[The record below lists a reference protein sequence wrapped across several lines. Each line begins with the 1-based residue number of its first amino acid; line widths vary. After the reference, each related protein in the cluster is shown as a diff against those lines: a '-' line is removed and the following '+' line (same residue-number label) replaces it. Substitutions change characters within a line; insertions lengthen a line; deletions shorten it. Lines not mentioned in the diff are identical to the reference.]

1 MKKTRLFIAMLAAVA
16 ALASC
21 GDKPVDPKG
30 PEGPDGSQK
39 EVKSEECRLTAF
51 VVTVGAETLEG
62 FIDQTDKSVELSY
75 LPDHLAGLKAAT
87 AVATISDKAT
97 ITPDPAQPT
106 DYTVDGGVEFTVTAE
121 DGEHKTVY
129 TVYAAPAEFSERVK
143 KVWEKTYGEIGFA
156 EKGLT
161 TECGIGFVSLDKFAY
176 CDLSVFDLEG
186 NKVGTLNTTG
196 LPDLATYGD
205 GAIKARGQ
213 LGSMS
218 NDVNG
223 VLVAIATHEGTYAD
237 GSTVGCRTEVYAW
250 KDGWDKAP
258 TKIYGPVD
266 YQCVYMSVAGDVTG
280 DFILNFRTGAAN
292 PQMHHVLVYTGGK
305 YFNEDGSP
313 ACTWYGP
320 FIQHPGNDGV
330 WGQQLSFFSGDP
342 EEGFVCWDSIDP
354 KEYPDIPASCGSSA
368 FYVYPEGLTAFQ
380 NGAATEIPLYGT
392 ITWAQWQQVGTHF
405 LYGNYSTGHV
415 RAFKYNG
422 VRYIVAC
429 SSSWPCQWVTVQ
441 KAENIVEDDE
451 ETDEIDES
459 LANYLLT
466 TDMIEQAA
474 SGEKVNAPCSAYVYD
489 PSITTGHI
497 IVASQNIKVLAYDI
511 VTTIL

>member
-1 MKKTRLFIAMLAAVA
+1 MLAAVA

-21 GDKPVDPKG
+21 GDKPVNPD
-30 PEGPDGSQK
+30 GPDKPDEPQK
-39 EVKSEECRLTAF
+39 EEPKSEECRLTAF
-51 VVTVGAETLEG
+51 VVTVGTQTIEG
-62 FIDQTDKSVELSY
+62 FVDQTDKSVELSY

-97 ITPDPAQPT
+97 ITPDPTQPI
-106 DYTVDGGVEFTVTAE
+106 DYTVDGGVEFTVKAE
-121 DGEHKTVY
+121 DGEHTTVY
-129 TVYAAPAEFSERVK
+129 TVYIAAAEFSEKVVK
-143 KVWEKTYGEIGFA
+143 NWEKTYGEIGFA

-161 TECGIGFVSLDKFAY
+161 TECGVGFVSLDKFAY

-196 LPDLATYGD
+196 LPDLATYKD
-205 GAIKARGQ
+205 GAIIAHGQ

-237 GSTVGCRTEVYAW
+237 GSTVGCRSEVYAW

-292 PQMHHVLVYTGGK
+292 PQMHHVLVYKGGK
-305 YFNEDGSP
+305 YFDAEGKP

-320 FIQHPGNDGV
+320 FIQHPGTDGC

-342 EEGFVCWDSIDP
+342 EEGFVCWDSFAAA
-354 KEYPDIPASCGSSA
+354 EYGDSGNASSA
-368 FYVYPEGLTAFQ
+368 FYVYGEGLTAFQ
-380 NGAATEIPLYGT
+380 NGAATELPLVG
-392 ITWAQWQQVGTHF
+392 QVTKSNWNSEGMRF
-405 LYGNYSTGHV
+405 YYGNYSTGHV

-429 SSSWPCQWVTVQ
+429 SSSWPCQWITVQ

-451 ETDEIDES
+451 ETDDKDES
-459 LANYLLT
+459 LANYLLP

-474 SGEKVNAPCSAYVYD
+474 SGAITNAPCSAYVYD